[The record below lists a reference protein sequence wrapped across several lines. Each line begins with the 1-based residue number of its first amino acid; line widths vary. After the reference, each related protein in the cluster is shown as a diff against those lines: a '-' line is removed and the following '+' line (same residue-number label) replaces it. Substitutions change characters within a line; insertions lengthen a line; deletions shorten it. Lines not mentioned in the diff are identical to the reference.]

1 MSCYG
6 LLDALRAMCA
16 PSHRISSSLRC
27 AFRLRRETS
36 GASAIRQLR
45 SSGICYSS
53 DLAGVPP
60 ITTAADNEILAFPVV
75 GGGNNSEGTTE
86 KKVADLKKLFD
97 HRVEPDNSK
106 VHEEAI
112 LLTAKH
118 PGDYT
123 IEQVSAIYSYLKSGD
138 SSKSIDG
145 WSYVP
150 DPRGVNN
157 FFWANETLSLGEK
170 TNCAGAGDCGDFA
183 ILMSALVE
191 SIGGTTRI
199 ILVQNNS
206 TGNHAYAEVYLGR
219 LNASNSQVDAIIN
232 WFKQQFDTDKIFV
245 TINTSSKDVWLNLD
259 WSADHPGGPFYQ
271 GYKQI
276 VLYIRENYPKFPLK
290 SPEKTNKPPK
300 LISLTSDKPSPQ
312 DTGTAI
318 TWTAEAKDPENDQI
332 FYTFFLND
340 DPVTKWITD
349 NKWVWTTTDSDVG
362 ENQIEVQVRDG
373 KHAGPDR
380 FDSNKIESFTISTK
394 QAVVPVNVTK
404 GTPPSTTPLN
414 QPPISIVLFQTRP
427 AHKFSCDN
435 NLDRRS

>member
-1 MSCYG
+1 MQI
-6 LLDALRAMCA
+6 L
-16 PSHRISSSLRC
+16 SLSRC
-27 AFRLRRETS
+27 RR
-36 GASAIRQLR
+36 RQH
-45 SSGICYSS
+45 S
-53 DLAGVPP
+53 
-60 ITTAADNEILAFPVV
+60 
-75 GGGNNSEGTTE
+75 SEGTIREESIRSQGSYST
-86 KKVADLKKLFD
+86 

-123 IEQVSAIYSYLKSGD
+123 IDQVSAIYSYLKSGD
-138 SSKSIDG
+138 SSRSIDG

-219 LNASNSQVDAIIN
+219 LNASNSQVDSIIN
-232 WFKQQFDTDKIFV
+232 WLKQQFDVDKIFV

-276 VLYIRENYPKFPLK
+276 VLYIRENYQKVPLK
-290 SPEKTNKPPK
+290 WPEKANKPPK

-312 DTGTAI
+312 ETGTAV
-318 TWTAEAKDPENDQI
+318 TWTAEAKDQDNDQI
-332 FYTFFLND
+332 FYRFFLND
-340 DPVTKWITD
+340 DPVTKWIAD
-349 NKWVWTTTDSDVG
+349 NTWVW
-362 ENQIEVQVRDG
+362 
-373 KHAGPDR
+373 
-380 FDSNKIESFTISTK
+380 KIMIPMLVK
-394 QAVVPVNVTK
+394 
-404 GTPPSTTPLN
+404 
-414 QPPISIVLFQTRP
+414 TRS
-427 AHKFSCDN
+427 KFM
-435 NLDRRS
+435 